1 MKRESLFDYD
11 AGFDVSVAGRVLFAR
26 YWGTMTT
33 QGLRDFF
40 ADYHQRVQA
49 LDVAPWAEI
58 VDFRQVSLVAP
69 EVFSVATALYSET
82 FCVRHCATAYLFSRH
97 TDPRLRLLLQRLE
110 DPQSWGTS
118 CCNFAGDFRPA
129 LNWVNGRLSL
139 YGEGVQQV
147 R

>member
-1 MKRESLFDYD
+1 MKRESPFNHD

-26 YWGTMTT
+26 HWGTMTA
-33 QGLRDFF
+33 QGLRDYLT
-40 ADYHQRVQA
+40 DYRQRVQE
-49 LDVAPWAEI
+49 LDVAPWAEV
-58 VDFRQVSLVAP
+58 VDFRQVSLLEPGVAP
-69 EVFSVATALYSET
+69 TVAALYDDT
-82 FCVRHCATAYLFSRH
+82 FALQHCATAYLFSRY

-110 DPQSWGTS
+110 DPRSWGTS

-129 LNWVNGRLSL
+129 LNWVNERLSL